1 MSLLVYVRN
10 AFIPDCL
17 AHSALVSR
25 GFLISAI
32 NNCGRV
38 FTRKG
43 IGPLAVVV
51 AATALAACTAEPAP
65 SSSSSEPV
73 AVVSSASSVASV
85 SSVSLSFAASSSV
98 TPSSSA
104 SSVSSVAVSSSSS
117 QVALYKPG
125 DPIVGMDISYWS
137 EQLDNGVSYVDTDG
151 RRIDLLE
158 LFANHGVNFI
168 RLRIFVDPSAPYG
181 YTSTAGGC
189 AGKATAYNGVDD
201 IIRMAHRIKAAG
213 MGFLLD
219 FHYSDTWADPAK
231 QVIPWAWRNANSV
244 DELADY
250 VESYTERV
258 LVRLY
263 REFVLPDMVQIGNEI
278 TPGMLI
284 HVPTENSDCWGNNGR
299 ENPIN
304 GKASNAN
311 WPNLA
316 KLLKA
321 GIRAVNAV
329 DPNIKTVLHI
339 ENFDHPEGVEWWVD
353 SAIAQGVQFDV
364 LGLSAYESFQGPA
377 DAWRS
382 TSQRL
387 ASRYPQLEFAI
398 VEYNQQGRLLFDAM
412 RELPDG
418 RGLGTF
424 FWEPTESGFWGDAI
438 FDWRGNELHA
448 RPQDFDQFDQIRV
461 DYPHRRKEDA
471 R

>member
-1 MSLLVYVRN
+1 MSPLVRVR
-10 AFIPDCL
+10 
-17 AHSALVSR
+17 HSLISDYLSACTPLPVSR
-25 GFLISAI
+25 WACAVNSCA
-32 NNCGRV
+32 
-38 FTRKG
+38 RKCAAK
-43 IGPLAVVV
+43 LTVV
-51 AATALAACTAEPAP
+51 AAAAVLGACTAEPGP

-73 AVVSSASSVASV
+73 AAVSSSTAVSV
-85 SSVSLSFAASSSV
+85 SSVSSAIANSSLVASSS
-98 TPSSSA
+98 SA
-104 SSVSSVAVSSSSS
+104 QSSSVSSVSVSSSSS
-117 QVALYKPG
+117 EAALYKSG

-137 EQLDNGVSYVDTDG
+137 EQLDNGVSYIDTDG
-151 RRIDLLE
+151 RRIDLLQ

-168 RLRIFVDPSAPYG
+168 RLRAFVDPSAPYG

-189 AGKATAYNGVDD
+189 AGKSMPYNGTDD
-201 IIRMAHRIKAAG
+201 IVRMAKRIKAAG

-231 QVIPWAWRNANSV
+231 QVIPWAWRNASSV
-244 DELADY
+244 DELANHVEDY
-250 VESYTERV
+250 TQQVLARLSRES
-258 LVRLY
+258 
-263 REFVLPDMVQIGNEI
+263 VLPDMVQVGNEI

-284 HVPTENSDCWGNNGR
+284 HVPTDSSDCWGNNGR
-299 ENPIN
+299 ENAVN
-304 GKASNAN
+304 GKANNAN

-321 GIRAVNAV
+321 GIRAVNNT

-339 ENFDHPEGVEWWVD
+339 ENFHHPEGVEWWVD
-353 SAIAQGVQFDV
+353 SARAQGVQFDV

-377 DAWRS
+377 DAWRA

-412 RELPDG
+412 RELPNG

-438 FDWRGNELHA
+438 FDWRGSELHA

-461 DYPHRRKEDA
+461 DYPRRRKGDA